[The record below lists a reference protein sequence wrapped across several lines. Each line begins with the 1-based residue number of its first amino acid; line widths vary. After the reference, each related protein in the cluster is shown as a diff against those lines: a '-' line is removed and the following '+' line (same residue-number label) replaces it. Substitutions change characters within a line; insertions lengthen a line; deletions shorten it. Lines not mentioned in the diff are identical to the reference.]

1 MWLSYFAYNI
11 ILAALLQKVRLLHV
25 HSQYLYTTYINYSM
39 HVTIIYVTTNT

>member
-25 HSQYLYTTYINYSM
+25 HSQYLYYYI
-39 HVTIIYVTTNT
+39 IIIVCMLL